1 MKRTGSSKGILP
13 HPMSRAGS
21 HRGAGTRDLQR
32 EGSNSSNA
40 SSPVVDG
47 WNMVGTGTGGS
58 PNRSNELA
66 NFGKT
71 DRSKTRSNVLGPSN
85 SPFASLNRVTS
96 KSGEQKSHS
105 NENNMTNMFR

>member
-1 MKRTGSSKGILP
+1 MKRTGSSRGNLP

-21 HRGAGTRDLQR
+21 HRGAGARDLQR
-32 EGSNSSNA
+32 EGSNSGNA
-40 SSPVVDG
+40 SSVVDG
-47 WNMVGTGTGGS
+47 WNMVGSGSGSGS

-85 SPFASLNRVTS
+85 SPFASLNRASS
-96 KSGEQKSHS
+96 KSGEQKSNS
-105 NENNMTNMFR
+105 NENNSTNMFR